1 MIDALGDDVPRWDPF
16 ADLTGRT
23 LVVMDVDVGVG
34 RRRRPSRAAEAA
46 AALADVAGV
55 AVVASDDVADDE
67 AGLLE
72 AEESGGL
79 LLTELGIAVVPADP
93 DQTQALRASVA
104 DAGSAVMH
112 VEAERWAYPANDF
125 LAGYRH
131 GVTNLLDSLQA
142 ARPSLVAPLAGV
154 QAAWTDDSVSTW
166 GLKATGAL
174 GSRFTGR
181 GCRVSVLDTGI
192 DLAHPDMAAQIG
204 ASRSF
209 VPDETV
215 DDGHGHGTHCAGTV
229 AGSSTPVAGPRY
241 GVAPEAELHIGKV
254 LSNQGRGRD
263 GWILAGI
270 EWAILGDCHVISM
283 SLGSR
288 TSPTDPPSTAYE
300 RAASRALERGTIIVA
315 AAGND
320 SSRRF
325 GRISAVSRPANSPSI
340 FAVGALDAMEQ
351 VANFS
356 NGTVA
361 PGDGVDIA
369 GPGVDVLSAAPGG
382 GTRRL
387 SGTSMATPHTAGIA
401 ALIHDQ
407 GVSSAADLAMR
418 LLVGARRLPAASGD
432 VGTGVV
438 TARR

>member
-1 MIDALGDDVPRWDPF
+1 MIDAFGDDVPRWDPS
-16 ADLTGRT
+16 AELTGRM
-23 LVVMDVDVGVG
+23 LVVMDLDVGVG
-34 RRRRPSRAAEAA
+34 RRRRPSRAAEAVR
-46 AALADVAGV
+46 ALDDVAGV
-55 AVVASDDVADDE
+55 EVVASDDVADDE
-67 AGLLE
+67 AALLDVE
-72 AEESGGL
+72 ASGGL
-79 LLTELGIAVVPADP
+79 LLTEIGIAVVPADP
-93 DQTQALRASVA
+93 AQTQALRASVP
-104 DAGSAVMH
+104 DTGSAVIH
-112 VEAERWAYPANDF
+112 VEAERWAYPASDY
-125 LAGYRH
+125 LAGYRQ

-142 ARPSLVAPLAGV
+142 ARPSLAAPLAGV
-154 QAAWTDDSVSTW
+154 QAAWIDDSVSTW

-174 GSRFTGR
+174 GSRLTGR

-192 DLAHPDMAAQIG
+192 DLTHPDLAAQIG

-209 VPDETV
+209 VPEEAV

-229 AGSSTPVAGPRY
+229 AGSATPTSGPRY

-270 EWAILGDCHVISM
+270 EWAIRDDCHVISM

-288 TSPTDPPSTAYE
+288 TSPTDPPSVAYE
-300 RAASRALERGTIIVA
+300 RAASRAVERGTIIVA

-320 SSRRF
+320 SNRRF

-340 FAVGALDAMEQ
+340 LSVAALDAQEA

-356 NGTVA
+356 NGTVT
-361 PGDGVDIA
+361 PGDGVEIG

-387 SGTSMATPHTAGIA
+387 SGTSMATPHVAGIA
-401 ALIHDQ
+401 ALIHDE

-432 VGTGVV
+432 VGTGMV